1 MRKKLTV
8 KDLLEIKGKK
18 KLVELLVKNVEE
30 ASAAEKVGF
39 EMLATGT
46 AGKYT
51 NPDNHPASFKELIA
65 IRKAAPSALCI
76 MLLRIHIIQVLRK
89 QLD

>member
-8 KDLLEIKGKK
+8 KDLFEIKGNK

-39 EMLATGT
+39 
-46 AGKYT
+46 
-51 NPDNHPASFKELIA
+51 
-65 IRKAAPSALCI
+65 
-76 MLLRIHIIQVLRK
+76 
-89 QLD
+89 